1 MKKINTF
8 KGQKVQN
15 KTEFEIQQQYGP
27 VIYPFLFA
35 SYKISDQCIMHIS
48 HDHTDVGLQILLH
61 LFDPLIGN
69 MTHFIFEP
77 TSAQPTHQKILVLNQ
92 H

>member
-1 MKKINTF
+1 
-8 KGQKVQN
+8 
-15 KTEFEIQQQYGP
+15 
-27 VIYPFLFA
+27 
-35 SYKISDQCIMHIS
+35 MHIS

-77 TSAQPTHQKILVLNQ
+77 TSAQPTDQKILVLNQ